1 MSKLPFDFYD
11 LDAYLSSDRSPENC
25 MQLSDLDGLLTAVAV
40 GPSPIPP
47 EEWLAVVWG
56 GAEPAFRG
64 AREEKQVSA
73 AIMGRYQEIVAEL
86 ELHPAV
92 VEPVF
97 YEQEGYIIVSDWAEG
112 FLDGVKLRLSEWSR
126 LIGTGDNAMMIPLAV
141 HWVDDDGEPIIS
153 VDDDVRVRIDDEA
166 PELIPAAVV
175 AIHRYW
181 RTQSLRN
188 EPATSLH

>member
-1 MSKLPFDFYD
+1 MSKPPFDFYD
-11 LDAYLSSDRSPENC
+11 LDAYLSSDRSPDNC

-40 GPSPIPP
+40 SPSAIPV

-56 GAEPAFRG
+56 GAVPVFRTT
-64 AREEKQVSA
+64 REEKQVRG
-73 AIMGRYQEIVAEL
+73 AIMERYQEIVAGL
-86 ELHPAV
+86 QLHPPV

-97 YEQEGYIIVSDWAEG
+97 YDQKGYVIVSDWAEG
-112 FLDGVKLRLSEWSR
+112 FLDGVKLRLPEWSR

-153 VDDDVRVRIDDEA
+153 VDGEVRGRIDEEA
-166 PELIPAAVV
+166 PELIPDAVI

-181 RTQSLRN
+181 QAQPLRSK
-188 EPATSLH
+188 PVATLH